1 LQDKW
6 LQLDSPNERDF
17 LEVVE
22 QKLEEIKGNG
32 SFNAGLGVTFGQ

>member
-6 LQLDSPNERDF
+6 LQPDSPNEPDF
-17 LEVVE
+17 LEVVD

-32 SFNAGLGVTFGQ
+32 SFNAGLGATFGQ